1 MNTGLSCNVCTFFH
15 PPVLSLG
22 SFLATCAFSHLSAKL
37 EIPV

>member
-1 MNTGLSCNVCTFFH
+1 MNTGLSCNMCAVFH

-22 SFLATCAFSHLSAKL
+22 SFLAICTFSHLSAKL